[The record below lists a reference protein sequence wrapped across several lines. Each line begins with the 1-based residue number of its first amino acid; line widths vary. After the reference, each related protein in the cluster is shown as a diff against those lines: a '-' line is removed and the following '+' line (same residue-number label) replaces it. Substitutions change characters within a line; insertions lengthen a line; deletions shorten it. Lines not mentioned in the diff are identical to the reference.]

1 MYVCVC
7 VVVTKWQSP
16 SAAIRIM
23 TGNEKVRWNY
33 YRAIK
38 KRQTND
44 VAHRQGFKSG
54 NTFMR
59 HSTGQQLFLSFTLE
73 DLLEFRCWYFV
84 DLFTNSIGV
93 LVINVSYIRY
103 GSNPE
108 ASVLSW
114 PKLYGKSN
122 AKVQAKSPWR
132 LCTVAIAFLHCC
144 IIFFCLIV
152 VQPEPEN
159 VNLEFFRYLCCEIT
173 AKDAY
178 EKTSSSRCVDLK
190 DTMHS
195 E

>member
-1 MYVCVC
+1 MCVCVC
-7 VVVTKWQSP
+7 CCDKVTKPFSSHKNYDRKWESQVKLLQS
-16 SAAIRIM
+16 
-23 TGNEKVRWNY
+23 NKEKTDKWCRP
-33 YRAIK
+33 
-38 KRQTND
+38 
-44 VAHRQGFKSG
+44 
-54 NTFMR
+54 
-59 HSTGQQLFLSFTLE
+59 STGLQIRKHFHATFYRSFFLSFTLE

-93 LVINVSYIRY
+93 LVINVSNIRY
-103 GSNPE
+103 SSNPE

-159 VNLEFFRYLCCEIT
+159 VNLEFFRCLCCEIT
-173 AKDAY
+173 AKDSY